1 MGDRKTPKAETDLL
15 LLSFAFI
22 IPSISLTSIDPMI
35 DRNSNVVH
43 LCRDEERFLTFI
55 RSSSDENRK
64 GRSWEEEEHEEE
76 EEEEE
81 KKEEEEE
88 KEV

>member
-1 MGDRKTPKAETDLL
+1 
-15 LLSFAFI
+15 
-22 IPSISLTSIDPMI
+22 MI

-81 KKEEEEE
+81 KKEEEKEE
-88 KEV
+88 GEEEEAILWTREMEYVGTEIKLG